1 MNMNAT
7 IANSLNSM

>member
-1 MNMNAT
+1 MKMNAT